1 MLSAHERIIR
11 AAEGYLELRMFSEVW
26 RELHALPAEHLGSKE
41 VLIIFLHSLMGERRW
56 EDALTVARRLRS
68 ERPEEPDGVIHEA
81 YCLHELGNTRE
92 ALELLL
98 NGPASLRERPVFFY
112 NAGCYH
118 AQLGEVNEAIE
129 MLQKSFAMDESLKK
143 SAKQDSD
150 LAGLK
155 ELL

>member
-1 MLSAHERIIR
+1 
-11 AAEGYLELRMFSEVW
+11 VW

-41 VLIIFLHSLMGERRW
+41 VLTIFLHSLMGERRW
-56 EDALTVARRLRS
+56 EDALTVARRIRS
-68 ERPEEPDGVIHEA
+68 ERPEEPEGVIHEA

-92 ALELLL
+92 ALDLLL

-112 NAGCYH
+112 NAGCYY
-118 AQLGEVNEAIE
+118 AQLGEANEAIE

>member
-41 VLIIFLHSLMGERRW
+41 VLTIFLHSLMGERRW
-56 EDALTVARRLRS
+56 EDALTVARRIRS
-68 ERPEEPDGVIHEA
+68 ERPEEPEGVIHEA

-92 ALELLL
+92 ALDLLL

-112 NAGCYH
+112 NAGCYY
-118 AQLGEVNEAIE
+118 AQLGEANEAIE

>member
-26 RELHALPAEHLGSKE
+26 RELHSLPAEHLGSKE

-56 EDALTVARRLRS
+56 EDALTVARRIRS

-92 ALELLL
+92 ALDLLL
-98 NGPASLRERPVFFY
+98 KGPSSLRERPVFFY
-112 NAGCYH
+112 NAGCYY
-118 AQLGEVNEAIE
+118 AQLGEVTEAIQ

-155 ELL
+155 EML

>member
-92 ALELLL
+92 ALDLLL